1 MEAQEEQ
8 QFIQILQSVPGGV
21 AKIAFDDMLTLVYA
35 TDKFFSM
42 IMKVSD
48 RTSIKLPASLLR
60 LVYSADIIN
69 LTQQLANEKHRKDN
83 MINFHFRVLQQD
95 GSFHWVMISGK
106 KTDETY
112 QSGMKTVPIY
122 YCVAV
127 DITYLMV
134 GYKKLEQTND
144 YHRIISDLAKELFF
158 EYEIATDK
166 LMFSEQFREIFGK
179 ENVITG
185 FRKKLEKTKII
196 HQEEL
201 PAVVSIFNSMMSGRK
216 QVRFELRLIGKD
228 GIPTWYTCYASI
240 IFDDNRNPYKV
251 VGKVSLMAIKSN
263 EAETISHIPKYD
275 NVSNVC
281 TRDSAEIMM
290 KEAAASQ
297 TDNSISALMMIDI
310 RNFKGINEVRNTI
323 DGENIMTSVGRVL
336 KNFFRTSDIIGRL
349 SLSEFV
355 VYIKNVSSDKII
367 YDKANQLCKAIGE
380 IHNYEYTKNSLVVS
394 IGITMHRGSADYKA
408 LMANAST
415 ALVMAKKVPASSF
428 EMFNGSVS

>member
-1 MEAQEEQ
+1 MEALDEQ
-8 QFIQILQSVPGGV
+8 QFIQLLQTVPGGA

-95 GSFHWVMISGK
+95 GSFRWVMISGN
-106 KTDETY
+106 KTEEIY
-112 QSGMKTVPIY
+112 QSGTKTVPIY

-134 GYKKLEQTND
+134 GYKKLEQTNE

-179 ENVITG
+179 ENVVPG
-185 FRKKLEKTKII
+185 FRKRLEKTKII

-201 PAVVSIFNSMMSGRK
+201 PAVVSIFNSMMNGRK
-216 QVRFELRLIGKD
+216 QVRFEFRLIGKD
-228 GIPTWYTCYASI
+228 GIPTWYICYASI

-251 VGKVSLMAIKSN
+251 VGKASLIAIKSN
-263 EAETISHIPKYD
+263 EAEVVSHVPQLD
-275 NVSNVC
+275 VVSNVC
-281 TRDSAEIMM
+281 TRDSAEIMI
-290 KEAAASQ
+290 KEAAANQ
-297 TDNSISALMMIDI
+297 AENSISALLMIDI
-310 RNFKGINEVRNTI
+310 RNFKGINEVRNLI
-323 DGENIMTSVGRVL
+323 DGENVMTSVGAVL
-336 KNFFRTSDIIGRL
+336 KNSFRTSDIIGRL
-349 SLSEFV
+349 SFSEFV
-355 VYIKNVSSDKII
+355 VYVKNVPSDKVV
-367 YDKANQLCKAIGE
+367 YDKASLLCKAIEE
-380 IHNYEYTKNSLVVS
+380 IYSYEYTKNSLVVS
-394 IGITMHRGSADYKA
+394 MGITMHRSSADYK
-408 LMANAST
+408 LLLANATT
-415 ALVMAKKVPASSF
+415 ALVMAKKIPTSSF
-428 EMFNGSVS
+428 EVFSGSVS

>member
-8 QFIQILQSVPGGV
+8 YNQIIHSIPGGA

-48 RTSIKLPASLLR
+48 RSSIKLPASLLR

-69 LTQQLANEKHRKDN
+69 LTQQLANEKNRKDD

-95 GSFHWVMISGK
+95 GSFHWVMITGNK
-106 KTDETY
+106 AEETY
-112 QSGMKTVPIY
+112 QSGFKTVPIY

-144 YHRIISDLAKELFF
+144 YHRVISDLAKELFF
-158 EYEIATDK
+158 EYEIAKDQ
-166 LMFSEQFREIFGK
+166 LVFSEQFREIFGK

-185 FRKKLEKTKII
+185 FRKKLEKTKNI
-196 HQEEL
+196 HPEEL

-228 GIPTWYTCYASI
+228 GIPTWYICYASI
-240 IFDDNRNPYKV
+240 IFDENRNPYKV
-251 VGKVSLMAIKSN
+251 VGKVATIAIKSK
-263 EAETISHIPKYD
+263 EAESTLHVPQMD
-275 NVSNVC
+275 VVSNVC
-281 TRDSAEIMM
+281 TKDSAELLI
-290 KEAAASQ
+290 KDAAENQ
-297 TDNSISALMMIDI
+297 PEDSINALFMIDI
-310 RNFKGINEVRNTI
+310 RNFKGINEVRNKI
-323 DGENIMTSVGRVL
+323 DGENIMTTVGKVL

-355 VYIKNVSSDKII
+355 VYVKNVSSDKSV
-367 YDKANQLCKAIGE
+367 YNKANNLCQAIGE
-380 IHNYEYTKNSLVVS
+380 IHSYDYTKNSLVVS
-394 IGITMHRGSADYKA
+394 IGITMHQGSADYKA
-408 LMANAST
+408 LIANATT
-415 ALVMAKKVPASSF
+415 ALVMAKKVPTSSF
-428 EMFNGSVS
+428 EVFSGSVS